1 MGARFVKVQKGQR
14 EKSSFFG
21 LRKKVEPTFKGFW
34 QKAANTSFFSP
45 KFYPHDYQGINYSEK
60 KKHAYEDAKTNRRF
74 YQDLIDK
81 GVFPEGTSV
90 KVRRIRH
97 QDGYGLEF
105 FVPHLRKI
113 PTVTSWRQVFTN
125 TDSAKDKEI
134 QRELEEGKKR
144 CRDTIQE
151 TAKKYGY
158 QHGLGEDVYPNRNYG
173 LDQNGE
179 VRIHDVHLLSWNLPD
194 RFKLPEE
201 ERHGQF
207 YNSPRRKSLEKAIAQ
222 AGVIISLSS
231 GLVLLSPNL
240 TGNTIA
246 NLNQTSSNWI
256 GGILFILGLTS
267 ALLYFNKK

>member
-1 MGARFVKVQKGQR
+1 MYSLK
-14 EKSSFFG
+14 E
-21 LRKKVEPTFKGFW
+21 
-34 QKAANTSFFSP
+34 NT
-45 KFYPHDYQGINYSEK
+45 
-60 KKHAYEDAKTNRRF
+60 
-74 YQDLIDK
+74 
-81 GVFPEGTSV
+81 
-90 KVRRIRH
+90 
-97 QDGYGLEF
+97 YGNILG
-105 FVPHLRKI
+105 
-113 PTVTSWRQVFTN
+113 QVFTN

-246 NLNQTSSNWI
+246 NLNQTSSNWMAN
-256 GGILFILGLTS
+256 LFILGLTS
-267 ALLYFNKK
+267 ALLYFNKNDRILYFLFLRILSILLSILVISSLI